1 MNSSSPYGP
10 DYSLLHAVLVL
21 LGGLGVV
28 AAGVYLL
35 SAIDNLSDRSQIR
48 VSDATTQVAPRS
60 PASRTAPMGRR
71 MLAPGSGSPFV
82 GGGVPAWAGSAPQ
95 SVSSE
100 TGAPVPQGSYEVD
113 PDFGH
118 AQLGPPSVS
127 SGDGPGAAASTD
139 AGAPSGSSSPG
150 KIPGTAFSAPDLGG
164 ASFGRA
170 ASGDDGPGWR
180 TEARAL
186 ARRSRAL
193 SNELGRLSRE
203 TRRESRY
210 ETTRK
215 ENGPSGDATTASG
228 VGARSNSAP
237 GTPDDPD
244 QVPLGGAEW
253 LAAAGAAYAL
263 NRLRKT
269 GEEESEGDA

>member
-1 MNSSSPYGP
+1 MRLSRELAVG
-10 DYSLLHAVLVL
+10 LLVAGLLV
-21 LGGLGVV
+21 
-28 AAGVYLL
+28 
-35 SAIDNLSDRSQIR
+35 
-48 VSDATTQVAPRS
+48 
-60 PASRTAPMGRR
+60 
-71 MLAPGSGSPFV
+71 V
-82 GGGVPAWAGSAPQ
+82 GI
-95 SVSSE
+95 
-100 TGAPVPQGSYEVD
+100 
-113 PDFGH
+113 
-118 AQLGPPSVS
+118 
-127 SGDGPGAAASTD
+127 GAALVGPTPPKATGGD
-139 AGAPSGSSSPG
+139 AVDSPESGVAYFGSEAAFQEYVRAG
-150 KIPGTAFSAPDLGG
+150 GTAGF
-164 ASFGRA
+164 ASA
-170 ASGDDGPGWR
+170 ASGAASGGDGPGWR

-193 SNELGRLSRE
+193 STELGRLSRE
-203 TRRESRY
+203 MRRESRY

-253 LAAAGAAYAL
+253 LAAAGAAYAF

>member
-1 MNSSSPYGP
+1 MRDRSPYSP
-10 DYSLLHAVLVL
+10 DRSLLLAVGVLVGGIL
-21 LGGLGVV
+21 LCFGGAYAVSFLSIGTGDGVV
-28 AAGVYLL
+28 IANGNEDTSTPSGHALKK
-35 SAIDNLSDRSQIR
+35 
-48 VSDATTQVAPRS
+48 APRRRGG
-60 PASRTAPMGRR
+60 ASSIAGGRT
-71 MLAPGSGSPFV
+71 PG
-82 GGGVPAWAGSAPQ
+82 WAGSDLPSTPSRARASSPQ
-95 SVSSE
+95 DR
-100 TGAPVPQGSYEVD
+100 YDID

-118 AQLGPPSVS
+118 AQLGAPSVS
-127 SGDGPGAAASTD
+127 SGDRPEAGVSAD
-139 AGAPSGSSSPG
+139 AGASGGSSSHG
-150 KIPGTAFSAPDLGG
+150 KIPGTAFSVPDLGG
-164 ASFGRA
+164 SSVGRA

-193 SNELGRLSRE
+193 STELGRLSRE
-203 TRRESRY
+203 MRRESRY

-215 ENGPSGDATTASG
+215 ENGPSGDATTASR

-253 LAAAGAAYAL
+253 LAAAGAAYAF